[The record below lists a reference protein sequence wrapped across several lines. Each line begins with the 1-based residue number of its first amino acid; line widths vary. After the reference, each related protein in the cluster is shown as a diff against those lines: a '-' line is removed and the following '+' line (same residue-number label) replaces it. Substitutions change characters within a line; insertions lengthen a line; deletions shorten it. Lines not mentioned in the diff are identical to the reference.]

1 MAQKNEVPALII
13 TLLITLGLLGAG
25 YWFWKNKIASNDT
38 GARNPSVSAGN
49 RQSSGDSL
57 MIPADSTE
65 NKRAGIEAFGKGN
78 YSEAIERFQASLKE
92 QPNDPETRIYLDNA
106 RAAAKNPLKIAVVV
120 PIGGN
125 LNVAKEI
132 LRGVAQAQEEV
143 DRAGGIDGRG
153 LQVTIVNDDNVPK
166 VSRAVAADLVKDP
179 EILAVIGHNS
189 SDATLAAAPEYQKGG
204 LVMISPTSNSA
215 KISPL
220 GDYIFRTIPT
230 IGVDAETLARYSVES
245 IRQKNVA
252 ICIDSK
258 SNASRSLS
266 DAFRAALTARGG
278 KAIDIDC
285 DFVAG
290 NFNADA
296 IVPKAIAN
304 GAGAILLNP
313 SIDRLNGAISVARSN
328 GQRLPLLGASTMY
341 TFQTLERG
349 QEAVNGMVLVA
360 PWHPDAFPNNPF
372 PANARKLWGGDVS
385 WRSALAYD
393 ATRAVIEGLKKSG
406 GNRQALQKTL
416 AASDFSANGAS
427 GAIRFLPSGDRRAN
441 LLLVE
446 IVPGQKSATGFDFV
460 PIR

>member
-13 TLLITLGLLGAG
+13 TLLLTLGLLGGG
-25 YWFWKNKIASNDT
+25 YWFWKNKIASNHT
-38 GARNPSVSAGN
+38 GAGNPSISATN
-49 RQSSGDSL
+49 RWSSGNSL
-57 MIPADSTE
+57 LVPADSTE
-65 NKRAGIEAFGKGN
+65 KKRAGIEAFGKGN

-92 QPNDPETRIYLDNA
+92 QPNDPETRIYLNNA
-106 RAAAKNPLKIAVVV
+106 RVADKNPLKIAVVV

-143 DRAGGIDGRG
+143 DSSGGIDGRG
-153 LQVTIVNDDNVPK
+153 LQVAIVNDDNDPK
-166 VSRAVAADLVKDP
+166 VAREVAGDLVKDP

-204 LVMISPTSNSA
+204 LVMISPTSRSD
-215 KISPL
+215 KISDL

-230 IGVDAETLARYSVES
+230 IRVEAETLARYSVEG

-252 ICIDSK
+252 LCTDSE
-258 SNASRSLS
+258 SSASRSLL
-266 DAFRAALTARGG
+266 DAFRAALTAKGG
-278 KAIDIDC
+278 KAIEIDC

-290 NFNADA
+290 NLKADA
-296 IVPKAIAN
+296 TIPKAIAN

-328 GQRLPLLGASTMY
+328 KQRLPLLGNSTMY

-349 QEAVNGMVLVA
+349 QEAVNGMVLAA
-360 PWHPDAFPNNPF
+360 PWHPDAFPDNPF
-372 PANARKLWGGDVS
+372 PANARKLWGGDVN
-385 WRSALAYD
+385 WRTALAYD
-393 ATRAVIEGLKKSG
+393 ATRAIIEGLKRG
-406 GNRQALQKTL
+406 GGDRHTLQRTL
-416 AASDFSANGAS
+416 AAGSFSTIGAL
-427 GAIRFLPSGDRRAN
+427 GAIEFLPSGDRRGN
-441 LLLVE
+441 NLLVE
-446 IVPGQKSATGFDFV
+446 IVPGKKSGTGFDFV